1 MFCENC
7 GTRVEDGQPFCPNC
21 GKRMGAPASNAAPA
35 NSGYGAPASSRPV
48 RPMSNSGGLLGKFNA
63 MQGLE
68 KIFFP
73 IFGGLLVLNFLLFLL
88 PSYYYGTTIAMSR
101 GYPFWSALIT
111 ILLTL
116 CLTFF
121 VQDYFDKFSFKWLW
135 IMIAAAMVLILLLFI
150 ILWIDSEVKLSVFG
164 WFFFIFQIGLAGSS
178 IMLLLEKMKR

>member
-1 MFCENC
+1 MFCDNC

-21 GKRMGAPASNAAPA
+21 GKRMGAPAA
-35 NSGYGAPASSRPV
+35 NNAPASGSGFKPSRSPK
-48 RPMSNSGGLLGKFNA
+48 PASNSGGLLDKFNA

-135 IMIAAAMVLILLLFI
+135 IFIASAMVLILLLFF
-150 ILWIDSEVKLSVFG
+150 ILWIDSDVKLSVFG

-178 IMLLLEKMKR
+178 IMLLLEKLKR